1 MGDSLRA
8 LAVSCCQSLAD
19 LLCCISLALP
29 EFQQE
34 IAIER
39 TITCETFESIS
50 EVNTV
55 EVVDSRFSVGDCGG
69 RRAGLW
75 RGNQS
80 VRLEPALAV
89 R

>member
-34 IAIER
+34 IAIEEDDYLR
-39 TITCETFESIS
+39 TFESVS

-55 EVVDSRFSVGDCGG
+55 EVLDSHFSVGDCGG

-75 RGNQS
+75 RETRACGLNQ
-80 VRLEPALAV
+80 RLMAA
-89 R
+89 